1 MWFIDEEVEPKTAE
15 LGESRRHSMEA
26 PLGLVPLANVYQRT
40 WLVLGVSLTDRLCG
54 EHTKECLVQ
63 RPREAP

>member
-1 MWFIDEEVEPKTAE
+1 MWFIDEVEPKTAE

-40 WLVLGVSLTDRLCG
+40 WLVLCVSLTGRLCG
-54 EHTKECLVQ
+54 EGTKGMLGAKA
-63 RPREAP
+63 REAP